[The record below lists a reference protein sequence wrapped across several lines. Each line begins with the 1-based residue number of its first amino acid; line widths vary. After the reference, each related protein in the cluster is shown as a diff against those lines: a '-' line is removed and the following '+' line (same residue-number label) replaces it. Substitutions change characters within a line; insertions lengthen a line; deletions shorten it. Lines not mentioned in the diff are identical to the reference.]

1 MAAGLCRAIARLAAA
16 SYPTECCGILVGQ
29 RIFAPS
35 SGAAAQNA
43 EAQNAEA
50 QNAEAQNA
58 EAYRSVVQVVAVENA
73 WQPSLLGYTDAQAEA
88 QKNDQDDRPRDHSL
102 GDRYYID
109 PADLLRVQKSAR
121 DRGLEIVGIYHSHPD
136 HPAVPSECDR
146 ALAWPVYSY
155 VIVSV
160 VQGRVVDLKSW
171 RLDDQHRFQS
181 EPVKMIGTSA
191 NKAPFLS

>member
-16 SYPTECCGILVGQ
+16 SYPTECCGILVGRRQ
-29 RIFAPS
+29 FGPS
-35 SGAAAQNA
+35 NAAAGAA
-43 EAQNAEA
+43 EVSRE
-50 QNAEAQNA
+50 
-58 EAYRSVVQVVAVENA
+58 VVQVVATENS
-73 WQPSLLGYTDAQAEA
+73 WEPSLLGYTDAQAEG
-88 QKNDQDDRPRDHSL
+88 QKNAQEDRPREHSL

-160 VQGRVVDLKSW
+160 VQGRVADLKSW